1 MSYEDIDNFLSDL
14 AVPSEIPAGAAAV
27 GLLAFKKM
35 AAGVPEPSRAT
46 SGVNVAALSTT
57 LKQLVSYSFEK
68 DAAGLEGRGHAEY
81 LLGCLEDLHPE
92 GFVIPD
98 PVFRKMA
105 GVSPRES
112 RDQLIAL
119 EQQSITMMEK
129 LCSLVGDHTTGHTF
143 RSFIQDAQRSIQK
156 LSAYRLPSTK
166 KTAGERIRARIKV
179 AIQAHPAQVPSVDGT
194 GKLDEAL
201 YDVDSGKARKKEA
214 AAPVVVPPPNMDSSE
229 TYVARER
236 QLQLDQAMQE
246 LAHTKMQLNSTA
258 QMMQQTQQ
266 EGQEAQ
272 QQLQGMEQQVQETQ
286 AMADQSSQES
296 QASQQQAVEAEGRAA
311 EHASQK
317 MQLGMRVQQMR
328 QALAEIATQ
337 DPVTEV
343 GANTN
348 DLAAQGA
355 PATPDQMAQEEQAAA
370 EQEQA
375 AAGQP
380 PAPAEA
386 QEEAEQADRAAG
398 EADQQAQQAEQAAGP
413 GAAPAGPAT
422 DPAGG
427 MAAA

>member
-1 MSYEDIDNFLSDL
+1 M
-14 AVPSEIPAGAAAV
+14 
-27 GLLAFKKM
+27 
-35 AAGVPEPSRAT
+35 
-46 SGVNVAALSTT
+46 
-57 LKQLVSYSFEK
+57 
-68 DAAGLEGRGHAEY
+68 
-81 LLGCLEDLHPE
+81 
-92 GFVIPD
+92 
-98 PVFRKMA
+98 
-105 GVSPRES
+105 
-112 RDQLIAL
+112 
-119 EQQSITMMEK
+119 
-129 LCSLVGDHTTGHTF
+129 
-143 RSFIQDAQRSIQK
+143 QDAFEQ
-156 LSAYRLPSTK
+156 A
-166 KTAGERIRARIKV
+166 KTL
-179 AIQAHPAQVPSVDGT
+179 QAA

-201 YDVDSGKARKKEA
+201 YDVDTGKARKKVAGKWEDTQGKIDQSKASKGLKRLARKLAPLKKDA
-214 AAPVVVPPPNMDSSE
+214 AQPVVVPPPNMDSSE

-337 DPVTEV
+337 DPVSEV
-343 GANTN
+343 GASTN

-375 AAGQP
+375 AAQGAA

-386 QEEAEQADRAAG
+386 KEEAEQADRAAG
-398 EADQQAQQAEQAAGP
+398 EADQQAAQAEQAAGP